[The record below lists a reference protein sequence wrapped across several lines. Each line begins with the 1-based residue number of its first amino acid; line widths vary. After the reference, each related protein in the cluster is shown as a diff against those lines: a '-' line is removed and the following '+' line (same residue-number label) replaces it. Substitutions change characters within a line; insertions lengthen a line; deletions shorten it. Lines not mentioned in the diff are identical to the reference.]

1 MYLIEKNAVA
11 TCSKWPELQTTLQAK
26 LPNTCSAHRPG
37 SQNSKRKKATR
48 QKLSRTLLG
57 LTPGNWNIFLFFCVC
72 DLVWLVDGP
81 SGAKECCCCMLI
93 CHQHRFRWPP
103 KIWAQGLPPYRYLSI
118 VYESQAWL
126 LSDFHPKAWCSR
138 SGSRFEVWLYTEWLC
153 DL

>member
-1 MYLIEKNAVA
+1 MQWQHVANGLNCRRPYKRNSPTRAPPIGPAVTTQSEKRRLGRNSAELYWV
-11 TCSKWPELQTTLQAK
+11 WHPETGT
-26 LPNTCSAHRPG
+26 
-37 SQNSKRKKATR
+37 
-48 QKLSRTLLG
+48 
-57 LTPGNWNIFLFFCVC
+57 FFFSFFFC

-103 KIWAQGLPPYRYLSI
+103 KIWAQGLPPYLYLSI
-118 VYESQAWL
+118 VYESQAWV